1 MMTLTDTTTLLCLSF
16 LLNNCT
22 QTKMMTSLKKVV
34 IAKKPL
40 IINVS
45 AIFVQKVMT
54 T

>member
-1 MMTLTDTTTLLCLSF
+1 
-16 LLNNCT
+16 
-22 QTKMMTSLKKVV
+22 MTSLKKVV

-54 T
+54 TWWQVKKKVVIAKNRL